1 MTPRLYAMIIIID
14 NINYQS
20 LIKMTVKLKKTPCHN
35 HSNNNNRDTLTPIV
49 FLKNIYDE
57 MNVIDVR

>member
-1 MTPRLYAMIIIID
+1 MIIIID